1 MLLNSNEIV
10 DPYNNYVYTDKIVM
24 NPYYPCI
31 KYKDP
36 ADPKLDG
43 TGYFIVAESMHLK
56 EIDLDY
62 DTFDCYLSLTCE
74 EDQKAFYKL
83 IKDCLRFRI
92 HKESFYDFRK
102 HSWFSLLHSNHCE

>member
-1 MLLNSNEIV
+1 MLR
-10 DPYNNYVYTDKIVM
+10 DYYTDKIVM
-24 NPYYPCI
+24 DPYYPCI

-43 TGYFIVAESMHLK
+43 TDYFIVAESMHLK
-56 EIDLDY
+56 ETFFERDLFY

-92 HKESFYDFRK
+92 HEESFYDFRK
-102 HSWFSLLHSNHCE
+102 HSWFSMMLTNHCE

>member
-1 MLLNSNEIV
+1 MLRDKWTN
-10 DPYNNYVYTDKIVM
+10 KIVM
-24 NPYYPCI
+24 DPYYPCI

-43 TGYFIVAESMHLK
+43 TDYFIVAESMHLK
-56 EIDLDY
+56 RMYLNY
-62 DTFDCYLSLTCE
+62 DEFHCYLSLTCE

-92 HKESFYDFRK
+92 HEESFHNFRK
-102 HSWFSLLHSNHCE
+102 HSCFSMILLWVNYE